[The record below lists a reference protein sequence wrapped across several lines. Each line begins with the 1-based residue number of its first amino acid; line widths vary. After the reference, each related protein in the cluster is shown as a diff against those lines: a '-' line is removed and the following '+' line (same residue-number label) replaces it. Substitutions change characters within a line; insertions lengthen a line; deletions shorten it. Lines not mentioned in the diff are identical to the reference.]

1 MGGDSFDP
9 FLTII
14 AIIVFGGIAAWKY
27 HLDKKRREA
36 MALLASKLG
45 LQFDRGRDYK
55 IADRHRFLERLDQGK
70 NRYAFNVM
78 SGDFHGHPVTLF
90 DYHYEITSG
99 FGKNRRTD
107 HYFFSFFIL
116 QMDEDFPQ
124 LTIAQEGFFSKIGQ
138 AFGNDDIDFES
149 HEFSDRY
156 VVRCADK
163 KFAYDFCNAKM
174 NQFLLDRYIF
184 GIEVEKE
191 SLAIG
196 FETKLSADQIEK
208 YLIHL
213 LEIRTLMPNYLF
225 AD

>member
-1 MGGDSFDP
+1 MEGDL

-14 AIIVFGGIAAWKY
+14 AIIVFGGIAIWKY

-36 MALLASKLG
+36 MSALAGRLG
-45 LQFDRGRDYK
+45 LRFDEDRDYK
-55 IADRHRFLERLDQGK
+55 LADRHRFLEELDQGT

-78 SGDFHGHPVTLF
+78 SGDFKGHPVTLF
-90 DYHYEITSG
+90 DYHYELTSG

-107 HYFFSFFIL
+107 HYYFSFFIL
-116 QMDEDFPQ
+116 SMDEDFPQ
-124 LTIAQEGFFSKIGQ
+124 LTIAKEGFFSKIGQ
-138 AFGNDDIDFES
+138 ALGNDDIDFES
-149 HEFSDRY
+149 HVFSDRY

-163 KFAYDFCNAKM
+163 KFAYDFCNTKM

-184 GIEVEKE
+184 GIEVEKG

-196 FETKLSADQIEK
+196 FETKLSVDQIEK
-208 YLIHL
+208 HLIHL
-213 LEIRTLMPNYLF
+213 LEIRALMHNYLF